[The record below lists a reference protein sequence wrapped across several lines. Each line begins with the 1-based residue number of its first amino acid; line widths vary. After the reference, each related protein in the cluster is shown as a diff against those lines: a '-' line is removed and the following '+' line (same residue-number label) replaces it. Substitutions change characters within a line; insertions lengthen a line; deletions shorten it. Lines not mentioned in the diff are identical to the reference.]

1 MKKILGSLFAAL
13 GLALALQA
21 HASPTDPKAGVDY
34 QVLQPAQPVNVPAG
48 KIEVTEFFWYGCPHC
63 AAFDPKLEAWIKKQN
78 KDVVFDRVPVAF
90 RKDFEPHQRL
100 YYALVTLGR
109 EREMTPKIFHEI
121 QVNKDYLLSPATQ
134 ADFLAKQGIDRKAFL
149 NAYNAFSMGSQVA
162 RADQMIQAYKIDGV
176 PTIVE
181 LGYPSVV
188 SYIWAGLFAPPGVP
202 EPIMTKLRETMRKQI
217 EGEYGQATRQR
228 IKRQIKA
235 KLAEQAAAA

>member
-176 PTIVE
+176 PTIAIQGKYIVS
-181 LGYPSVV
+181 PS
-188 SYIWAGLFAPPGVP
+188 ITDAAMQKAGNPPKTEQDIFTATLQTVDA
-202 EPIMTKLRETMRKQI
+202 IVAQIRDKKL
-217 EGEYGQATRQR
+217 
-228 IKRQIKA
+228 
-235 KLAEQAAAA
+235 